1 MDTKKRLIKLI
12 KTLLYTVSMWA
23 IFIGVDTIPTVK
35 AAGDMAFYTD
45 IQEDY
50 EEAQS
55 DDLTVDEEVTL
66 ELDTITGIRVDT
78 STFKQSY
85 TRGENVDVSSL
96 IVKRQFSNGTEIP
109 LDIDEYTISAIDT
122 STCGIK
128 VINVTSG
135 NFSKT
140 VEIEVIFNVNDVEDY
155 KMYSSTSLN
164 LRKGPGT
171 EFEVLGSIS
180 LNDEVLVIAEA
191 DNGWVKVLFNNNEY
205 YCSKSYLMNEPK
217 VIEVTQLVNNSTSY
231 NESTSIMTFD
241 GNISKE
247 CRDKAIALYNKIP
260 SNIIDT
266 MRSDGVEMIVTT
278 DSSYTN
284 GNCGRY
290 YPIQWYGSEGYEVC
304 IYAKSVWA
312 VDIAVIHETGH
323 WIDDY
328 LGRKE
333 GWGATGYYGYNGVS
347 SDETWIEIYNAEVV
361 TSGYPSWSNRNA
373 EEYFAE
379 SVWKALAEPGW
390 CSKTIPRTYEY
401 IMNCINRVE

>member
-1 MDTKKRLIKLI
+1 MDTKKRLIRLI
-12 KTLLYTVSMWA
+12 KALLYTVSMWI

-35 AAGDMAFYTD
+35 ADGDMAFYTD

-55 DDLTVDEEVTL
+55 DDLTVDEEATV
-66 ELDTITGIRVDT
+66 ELNTITGIRVDT

-122 STCGIK
+122 STCG
-128 VINVTSG
+128 
-135 NFSKT
+135 SKIVEVQSDSFT
-140 VEIEVIFNVNDVEDY
+140 ATFEIEVVFNEKDVDDY

-171 EFEVLGSIS
+171 EFEVLGSMS

-191 DNGWVKVLFNNNEY
+191 DNGWVKVIFNNNEY
-205 YCSKSYLMNEPK
+205 YCSRSYLMKEPK
-217 VIEVTQLVNNSTSY
+217 IIVETVPQVSNTSY
-231 NESTSIMTFD
+231 DSELLIFD
-241 GNISKE
+241 DNVSKE
-247 CRDKAIALYNKIP
+247 CRDKAISLFNKIP
-260 SNIIDT
+260 QNMKDAIKADDSNW
-266 MRSDGVEMIVTT
+266 VV
-278 DSSYTN
+278 SSNSSWTN
-284 GNCGRY
+284 GHCGTY
-290 YPIQWYGSEGYEVC
+290 YPKQWYNSSDNICV
-304 IYAKSVWA
+304 YAKSVWA
-312 VDIAVIHETGH
+312 VDIAVIHEAGH

-333 GWGATGYYGYNGVS
+333 GWGATQHYGYNGVT
-347 SDETWIEIYNAEVV
+347 SDETWVDIFNEEVGA
-361 TSGYPSWSNRNA
+361 SGYPSWANYCP

-379 SVWKALAEPGW
+379 SVWKALAEPSW
-390 CSKTIPRTYEY
+390 CKKTLPKTYEY
-401 IMNCINRVE
+401 VMNCINRVE